1 MKRHRI
7 LARAALIALFLCTT
21 ALAQVEEDLAPP
33 STGCGN
39 VECEVAAACATAD
52 PGFAVELCATTVR
65 KSQALRAARS
75 AVVQPTVKPDVVLTV
90 VPPPADAP
98 LVTLPDG
105 SLAKGLSVKVSSG
118 AVAPFAG
125 YLIDPQEHTR
135 RERINTRNAAE
146 LADYKS
152 PGNATLTKGQLI
164 AIVGGAAVAG
174 IVAGG
179 AVVGVVMSQQKR
191 P

>member
-1 MKRHRI
+1 MKS
-7 LARAALIALFLCTT
+7 LVLIALALCSTT
-21 ALAQVEEDLAPP
+21 AAADPAQTRFGLVVAELATIDDLTTASAPP
-33 STGCGN
+33 
-39 VECEVAAACATAD
+39 V
-52 PGFAVELCATTVR
+52 
-65 KSQALRAARS
+65 
-75 AVVQPTVKPDVVLTV
+75 VVQPTVKPDAVLTI

-146 LADYKS
+146 LADYKA
-152 PGNATLTKGQLI
+152 PGNATLTKGQLV
-164 AIVGGAAVAG
+164 AIVAGVAVAG
-174 IVAGG
+174 VVAGG